1 VGEVSGLFDWEGP
14 EVAAL
19 LAGQAPRP
27 GPLED
32 HVRGCQ
38 VVLAYTRSA
47 SLIDALRHRVPRVV
61 DHDPN
66 PRSGHASR
74 WLADPV
80 RAWGAD
86 PDPLPPPLTSTSQE
100 EDAAASLLRAL
111 PPGFLALHPGSGAP
125 AKTWPTDR
133 FLALAAAL
141 SPGRPW
147 LLVRGPAESAVSAPP
162 GAVVAHELPLRVLGA
177 VLARAGLF
185 VGNDSGVSHLAAA
198 AGAPT
203 LSLFG
208 PTAPEVWSPLGPRVV
223 TLRAP
228 GGAMSEISVDEVAA
242 KAAALR

>member
-1 VGEVSGLFDWEGP
+1 
-14 EVAAL
+14 
-19 LAGQAPRP
+19 
-27 GPLED
+27 
-32 HVRGCQ
+32 
-38 VVLAYTRSA
+38 
-47 SLIDALRHRVPRVV
+47 
-61 DHDPN
+61 
-66 PRSGHASR
+66 
-74 WLADPV
+74 V

-100 EDAAASLLRAL
+100 EDAAASLLRGL

-133 FLALAAAL
+133 FLALAAVL

-208 PTAPEVWSPLGPRVV
+208 PTTPEVWSPLGPRVV